1 MHHLVRYIWFLN
13 KQCMFIRWLQCY
25 SCISVQSRSLISLY
39 PLCPTSTFIQP
50 MFYVLR
56 LPSYNLCSMSYVF
69 LHTTYVLC
77 PTSTFIQPMF
87 YVLLLP
93 SYNLCSMSYVYLH
106 TTYVLC
112 PTSTFIQDSTFGF
125 TGWGW
130 SDTRRDSI
138 PTREQRT
145 PSRTAGTQSK
155 PTKRRHDGQHREL
168 TSLHDGVLFIFWMLF
183 LLDVNRN
190 QFIYPCMT

>member
-1 MHHLVRYIWFLN
+1 MLLLYKCTITFPYFFLSP
-13 KQCMFIRWLQCY
+13 MSYFYLHTTY
-25 SCISVQSRSLISLY
+25 V
-39 PLCPTSTFIQP
+39 LCLTSTFIQP

-56 LPSYNLCSMSYVF
+56 LPSYNLCAMSYVY

-87 YVLLLP
+87 YVLRLP

-130 SDTRRDSI
+130 SDTWRDSI